1 MKYINNKVE
10 SKMLKKAIMS
20 GSFTAQNN
28 QFLKMVQSR
37 TFLTY
42 PNKNYIVSTL
52 NLMVKSDYGIG
63 PREP

>member
-1 MKYINNKVE
+1 
-10 SKMLKKAIMS
+10 MLKKAIMS